1 MRISRLRLRRR
12 LGCAKQTGVAAV
24 TTALLWLFS
33 SAALAQD
40 AKFNLDVSPDT
51 LIEVL
56 KQLRSLTNSAI
67 VYSPQ
72 QLDGARSTGLSGSF
86 TVTGALTELL
96 RGTAFT
102 FAVDGRGTIVVTPL
116 PQSAAA
122 APPALT
128 PARDDQI
135 PIEEIIVSAEKR
147 NEPAIDVPESVSAL
161 TGATLSERGLNG
173 INDYGTYV
181 PGLTVLSN
189 QRGFGQIVLRG
200 ITTGSTQPTA
210 SVGTYIDDVPFSST
224 TSFAG
229 GNLVIA
235 DIDPFD
241 IERIE
246 IDRGPQGTLY
256 GAGTLAGVL
265 KYVTAPPALGV
276 VESRGELDGGSTGGG
291 GFDEAG
297 KALVN
302 APLGDQ
308 AALRADLYERRD
320 SGFITDIGTGNKGEN
335 TNDLE
340 GGRLSLLVQPRPDI
354 SLRLTS
360 LLQHRQV
367 GGTASV
373 DVDPN
378 TLDLVFGDLRESR
391 QLRESASQD
400 YALTDLV
407 LSWDLGPAA
416 LVSSTSYSRSLARA
430 VSDVSDTTGPGLQ
443 ALDTLKAA
451 PTVESATN
459 FSTGKFTEEIRLA
472 SPETRDLNWLVG
484 AFYTYEESEARGSLE
499 ASLDGQTLPGADAH
513 PLTEAEPSRFRDY
526 AGFAD
531 LDYYFFP
538 DFDVTAG
545 ARFSRNRQS
554 FNQTLSGQF
563 NNILDPMLVSTGIG
577 ASAESSV
584 TFRLAPRYRL
594 SDDIITYAEISSGFQ
609 PGGPNVPTP
618 ESIITSS
625 TAPLNFASD
634 SLINYEIGFKGELLN
649 KRLSFDT
656 SAFLIN
662 LRRIQLAVSDLGP
675 FGTAGFVQESNGGSA
690 SSRGFEAEASYNPI
704 DGVVLGLSTA
714 YISAVLDSNAPAV
727 GGIVGDRLPTVPRWS
742 AAATADYEFPL
753 AGDLDGILGTT
764 FRVIS
769 DRDTSFT
776 NDFAM
781 PNRLLPGYGQLDLR
795 AGLAR
800 DPFTLSLFVD
810 NALNERGIVDLENT
824 STIARETIIRPIS
837 FGIQLTAGF

>member
-1 MRISRLRLRRR
+1 
-12 LGCAKQTGVAAV
+12 V
-24 TTALLWLFS
+24 TTALLCLFS
-33 SAALAQD
+33 PGALAQD
-40 AKFNLDVSPDT
+40 QKFNLDVPPDT
-51 LIEVL
+51 LIAAL

-72 QLDGARSTGLSGSF
+72 QLDGARSSGVVGAF
-86 TVTGALTELL
+86 TVTEALDELL

-122 APPALT
+122 VPPIPT
-128 PARDDQI
+128 PARDDQT
-135 PIEEIIVSAEKR
+135 PIEEITVSAEKR

-161 TGATLSERGLNG
+161 TGTTLSERGLNG
-173 INDYGTYV
+173 IDDYGTYV

-200 ITTGSTQPTA
+200 ITTGSNQPTA

-241 IERIE
+241 IQRIE

-265 KYVTAPPALGV
+265 KYVTTPPELGV
-276 VESRGELDGGSTGGG
+276 TASRGELDGGGTGGG

-320 SGFITDIGTGNKGEN
+320 SGFITDIGTGNKDEN
-335 TNDLE
+335 SNDLE
-340 GGRLSLLVQPRPDI
+340 GGRLSLLVQPRPDM
-354 SLRLTS
+354 SLRLTT
-360 LLQHRQV
+360 LLQQRQV

-378 TLDLVFGDLRESR
+378 TLDLAFGDLRQSR
-391 QLRESASQD
+391 QVRESASQQ
-400 YALTDLV
+400 YELTDLA

-416 LVSSTSYSRSLARA
+416 LVSSTSYSHSLARA
-430 VSDVSDTTGPGLQ
+430 VTDESDTTGPVLQ
-443 ALDTLKAA
+443 LLDNLKAL
-451 PTVESATN
+451 PTVASPTS
-459 FSTGKFTEEIRLA
+459 FSTGKFTQEVRLA

-499 ASLDGQTLPGADAH
+499 ASLDGPALSGAFAH
-513 PLTEAEPSRFRDY
+513 PLTEAEPSRFREY

-531 LDYYFFP
+531 LDYYFLP

-554 FNQTLSGQF
+554 FDQTISGLL
-563 NNILDPMLVSTGIG
+563 NNEVNPKLVNTGMG

-609 PGGPNVPTP
+609 PGGPNVPNPLSAMTTP
-618 ESIITSS
+618 

-634 SLINYEIGFKGELLN
+634 SLINYELGFKGELWD

-656 SAFLIN
+656 AAFLIN
-662 LRRIQLAVSDLGP
+662 LRRIQLTSGDLGP
-675 FGTAGFVQESNGGSA
+675 FGTAGFVQETNGGSA
-690 SSRGFEAEASYNPI
+690 SSRGFEAEASYNPL
-704 DGVVLGLSTA
+704 DGLVLGLSTA

-776 NDFAM
+776 NDVEM

-824 STIARETIIRPIS
+824 PNTAGAPAHETIIRPVT
-837 FGIQLTAGF
+837 FGVQLTAGF